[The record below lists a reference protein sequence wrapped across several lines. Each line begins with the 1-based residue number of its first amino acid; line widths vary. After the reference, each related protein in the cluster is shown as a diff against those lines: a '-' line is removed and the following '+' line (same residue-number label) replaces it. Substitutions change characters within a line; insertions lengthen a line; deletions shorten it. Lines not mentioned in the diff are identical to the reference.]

1 MYPTETTEHQIRRSA
16 IPNLTQEMLYGL
28 KNEMQTNEITE
39 VSIDQLLGNRTSPM
53 QIQKVPIMK
62 NLTGV
67 VHDWKK
73 KSAKGML
80 ER

>member
-39 VSIDQLLGNRTSPM
+39 VSID
-53 QIQKVPIMK
+53 
-62 NLTGV
+62 
-67 VHDWKK
+67 
-73 KSAKGML
+73 
-80 ER
+80 